1 MCQRCNHLIVA
12 AHRSAVQF
20 QRHVRVHAACAR
32 RQLHLS
38 RSLCCSCLLLRLRP
52 QFPRVCATV
61 HGRGARTRFPA
72 FSLRSPLVSRIHRLP
87 TCAPS
92 SALRTCS
99 HFPPHFPPHP
109 ARGSHLQIVEKN
121 RRAKF
126 NRAYTQRFFQITA
139 VFAIATIASSE
150 FLSPAQVRLDLG
162 FFGAAKARKR
172 LRTPTPLRLI
182 HLTPQPNR
190 SFWTKR
196 PTLPAS
202 ACSLFSC
209 PVYLPP

>member
-1 MCQRCNHLIVA
+1 VCSIVCFA
-12 AHRSAVQF
+12 D
-20 QRHVRVHAACAR
+20 
-32 RQLHLS
+32 
-38 RSLCCSCLLLRLRP
+38 LL
-52 QFPRVCATV
+52 
-61 HGRGARTRFPA
+61 A
-72 FSLRSPLVSRIHRLP
+72 FSSAFSATSSERI
-87 TCAPS
+87 AP
-92 SALRTCS
+92 AN
-99 HFPPHFPPHP
+99 F
-109 ARGSHLQIVEKN
+109 QIVEKN

>member
-52 QFPRVCATV
+52 QFPRVCSTV

-99 HFPPHFPPHP
+99 HFPLHFPPHP
-109 ARGSHLQIVEKN
+109 ARGSHLQISKSSRKTGAPNSIAHTRNASFKSPPFLPSPLSLPVNSSRPPKSGSTSVFLALP
-121 RRAKF
+121 RRE
-126 NRAYTQRFFQITA
+126 
-139 VFAIATIASSE
+139 S
-150 FLSPAQVRLDLG
+150 DC
-162 FFGAAKARKR
+162 AR
-172 LRTPTPLRLI
+172 PHPC
-182 HLTPQPNR
+182 
-190 SFWTKR
+190 
-196 PTLPAS
+196 A
-202 ACSLFSC
+202 
-209 PVYLPP
+209 